1 MLLLALAVGFH
12 EDPYC
17 SHEGEI
23 RENSGEFVTE
33 EADEICPVD
42 LAVEDFHLQTLGA
55 DGSEAAV

>member
-1 MLLLALAVGFH
+1 MALIISFH

-33 EADEICPVD
+33 EADEICSVD
-42 LAVEDFHLQTLGA
+42 LAVEDFHLQALGA